1 MQTFQ
6 EEPQWW
12 MRLNSEERRER
23 EDHQVELT
31 VIRCGC
37 NYNEWSGFPP
47 PVITGLALIF
57 KIIKRRFQGLIIL
70 FTSSNL
76 DKLKIMFGIAR
87 QQSDRTFLCIVFDLI
102 RLGIVFQYYIWSQ
115 RVTCS
120 ELSEPA
126 EKTNSQSNEARAS
139 ELIWAAA
146 GRLTARDSS
155 DHGEWRDGATEGL
168 AGLEGLSAG
177 HTALPQSRPDPS
189 LLLRPNIRGARLGRD
204 SPGEF
209 IMLYLLS
216 T

>member
-1 MQTFQ
+1 
-6 EEPQWW
+6 
-12 MRLNSEERRER
+12 
-23 EDHQVELT
+23 
-31 VIRCGC
+31 
-37 NYNEWSGFPP
+37 
-47 PVITGLALIF
+47 
-57 KIIKRRFQGLIIL
+57 
-70 FTSSNL
+70 
-76 DKLKIMFGIAR
+76 MFGIAR

-177 HTALPQSRPDPS
+177 HPALPQSRPDPS

-209 IMLYLLS
+209 IMFIFTVYIVSTLQSPHCQQCFMMSHRAATQSWTITRFKSFFYLSDWSLQFHWAPAPGVLKMLPALVLNVKTS
-216 T
+216 IWINLVSMTETP